1 MSRSKQKR
9 DEERGMRMKSFFAP
23 TVQDAVEQA
32 RRELGPEALLVN
44 SRKAPPEA
52 QGLGEYEVVFAVLPE
67 GAEGQGTGDGTAEPG
82 DRGKA
87 PAAEDQVLRELA
99 RLRKQIEE
107 MGSSLTEIN
116 AQAYS
121 WAVPAPEFA
130 EALSRLVDGGFSVD
144 VAKRVVK
151 QAHARLDT
159 EASSWSRRKPFD
171 RDLIEGAVR
180 TELESLVSTG
190 AGLDCSEEKSQ
201 VVALVGPPGGGKT
214 TTLVKLA
221 VRYGVSSSRPVYLI
235 STDTSRVGGAEQLRT
250 YAAIIGAGFQAV
262 ETARSLQQ
270 ALEMRR
276 GKGLILI
283 DTPGYAAPEMEEA
296 TDLARFLAQERS
308 AEVHLVAPATMRSAD
323 LSSAIERFEV
333 FSPAK
338 LIFTHLDETSAL
350 GAAVSA
356 SVRSGKAI
364 SFLGTGQQIPENLE
378 PATAARLL
386 ESVLE
391 RRAERA
397 LSAA

>member
-32 RRELGPEALLVN
+32 RQELGPEALLVN

-67 GAEGQGTGDGTAEPG
+67 GAEGQGTGEANAESG

-87 PAAEDQVLRELA
+87 PAAEDPILRELS
-99 RLRKQIEE
+99 RLRKQMEE

-130 EALSRLVDGGFSVD
+130 ETLSRLVDGGFSVD

-159 EASSWSRRKPFD
+159 DASTWLRRKTFD
-171 RDLIEGAVR
+171 RDSIEGAVR
-180 TELESLVSTG
+180 TELESLVSTE
-190 AGLDCSEEKSQ
+190 AGLDCSDEKSH

-250 YAAIIGAGFQAV
+250 YAAIIGASFQAV
-262 ETARSLQQ
+262 ETTRSLQQ

-283 DTPGYAAPEMEEA
+283 DTPGYAAQEIEEA
-296 TDLARFLAQERS
+296 TELARLLAQDRS
-308 AEVHLVAPATMRSAD
+308 VEVHLVAPATMRNAD
-323 LSSAIERFEV
+323 LTSAIERFEP

-350 GAAVSA
+350 GAVVSA

-364 SFLGTGQQIPENLE
+364 SFLGTGQQIPEDLE

-386 ESVLE
+386 ENVLE

>member
-1 MSRSKQKR
+1 
-9 DEERGMRMKSFFAP
+9 MKSFFAP

-32 RRELGPEALLVN
+32 RLELGPDALLVN

-52 QGLGEYEVVFAVLPE
+52 QGMGEYEVVFAVLPE
-67 GAEGQGTGDGTAEPG
+67 SGDAQETREGTVEPAE
-82 DRGKA
+82 RGKS
-87 PAAEDQVLRELA
+87 AAVEDPVLRELA
-99 RLRKQIEE
+99 RLRKQMDE

-116 AQAYS
+116 AQTYS

-130 EALSRLVDGGFSVD
+130 ETLSRLVDGGFSAD

-159 EASSWSRRKPFD
+159 DASTWSRRKVFD
-171 RDLIEGAVR
+171 RDSIEEAVR
-180 TELESLVSTG
+180 TELEALVSTG
-190 AGLDCSEEKSQ
+190 AELDAEKPQ

-221 VRYGVSSSRPVYLI
+221 VRYGISSSRPVYLI
-235 STDTSRVGGAEQLRT
+235 STDTNRVGGAEQLRS

-262 ETARSLQQ
+262 ETTRMLQQ
-270 ALEMRR
+270 ALETRR
-276 GKGLILI
+276 GKGLVLI
-283 DTPGYAAPEMEEA
+283 DTQGYAAQEMEES
-296 TDLARFLAQERS
+296 TELSRFLAQDRTVE
-308 AEVHLVAPATMRSAD
+308 AHLVAPASMRSAD
-323 LSSAIERFEV
+323 LNSMIDRFEA
-333 FSPAK
+333 FAPSK

-364 SFLGTGQQIPENLE
+364 SFLGTGQQIPEDLE
-378 PATAARLL
+378 AATATRLL
-386 ESVLE
+386 ENVLE
-391 RRAERA
+391 RRTERK

>member
-1 MSRSKQKR
+1 MSRSKQRR
-9 DEERGMRMKSFFAP
+9 DVEGGMRMKSFFAP

-32 RRELGPEALLVN
+32 RLELGPDALLVN

-52 QGLGEYEVVFAVLPE
+52 QGMGEYEVVFAVLPE
-67 GAEGQGTGDGTAEPG
+67 SGDAQETREGTVEPAE
-82 DRGKA
+82 RGKSVA
-87 PAAEDQVLRELA
+87 VEDPVLRELA
-99 RLRKQIEE
+99 RLRKQMDE

-116 AQAYS
+116 AQTYS

-130 EALSRLVDGGFSVD
+130 ETLSRLVDGGFSAD

-159 EASSWSRRKPFD
+159 DASTWSRRKVFD
-171 RDLIEGAVR
+171 RDSIEEAVR
-180 TELESLVSTG
+180 TELEALVSTG
-190 AGLDCSEEKSQ
+190 AELDAEKPQ

-221 VRYGVSSSRPVYLI
+221 VRYGISSSRPVYLI
-235 STDTSRVGGAEQLRT
+235 STDTNRVGGAEQLRS

-262 ETARSLQQ
+262 ETTRMLQQ
-270 ALEMRR
+270 ALETRR
-276 GKGLILI
+276 GKGLVLI
-283 DTPGYAAPEMEEA
+283 DTQGYAAQEMEEA
-296 TDLARFLAQERS
+296 TELSRFLAQDRTIE
-308 AEVHLVAPATMRSAD
+308 AHLVAPASMRSAD
-323 LSSAIERFEV
+323 LNSMIDRFEA
-333 FSPAK
+333 FAPAK

-364 SFLGTGQQIPENLE
+364 SFLGTGQQIPEDLE
-378 PATAARLL
+378 AATATRLL
-386 ESVLE
+386 ENVLE
-391 RRAERA
+391 RRTERK

>member
-1 MSRSKQKR
+1 MSRGNQKR
-9 DEERGMRMKSFFAP
+9 DKERGMRMKSFFAP

-32 RRELGPEALLVN
+32 RQELGSEALLVN

-67 GAEGQGTGDGTAEPG
+67 AGEGQGASGATFESA

-87 PAAEDQVLRELA
+87 PATDDPVMRELA

-107 MGSSLTEIN
+107 MNSSLTEIN

-130 EALSRLVDGGFSVD
+130 ETLSRLVDGGFSVD

-159 EASSWSRRKPFD
+159 DASTWSRRKTFD
-171 RDLIEGAVR
+171 RDSIEAAVR
-180 TELESLVSTG
+180 TELEALVSTG
-190 AGLDCSEEKSQ
+190 AGLENSEEKSQ

-262 ETARSLQQ
+262 ETTCSLQQ
-270 ALEMRR
+270 AIEMRR

-283 DTPGYAAPEMEEA
+283 DTPGYAAQDMEEA
-296 TDLARFLAQERS
+296 TELTRFLAQDRTV
-308 AEVHLVAPATMRSAD
+308 EVHLVAPASMRSAD
-323 LSSAIERFEV
+323 LNSAIERFEP

-364 SFLGTGQQIPENLE
+364 SFLGTGQQIPEDLE
-378 PATAARLL
+378 LATPARLL
-386 ESVLE
+386 ENVLE
-391 RRAERA
+391 RRSERA

>member
-1 MSRSKQKR
+1 MSWNKQKR

-32 RRELGPEALLVN
+32 RQELGPEALLVN
-44 SRKAPPEA
+44 SRKSPPEA
-52 QGLGEYEVVFAVLPE
+52 RGLGEYEVVFALLPE
-67 GAEGQGTGDGTAEPG
+67 GAEPQSAGEAGSEPAE
-82 DRGKA
+82 RAKA
-87 PAAEDQVLRELA
+87 SGPEDPVLRELA
-99 RLRKQIEE
+99 RLRKQMEE

-144 VAKRVVK
+144 VAKTVVK
-151 QAHARLDT
+151 QAHARLDAD
-159 EASSWSRRKPFD
+159 ASNRSRRKIFD
-171 RDLIEGAVR
+171 RDLIDGAVR
-180 TELESLVSTG
+180 AELASLVSTG
-190 AGLDCSEEKSQ
+190 AGLDGSADKSQ

-221 VRYGVSSSRPVYLI
+221 VQYGISSSRPVYLI
-235 STDTSRVGGAEQLRT
+235 STDTSRVGGSEQLHT

-262 ETARSLQQ
+262 GTTRSLQQ

-283 DTPGYAAPEMEEA
+283 DTPGYAAQDMEEA
-296 TDLARFLAQERS
+296 AELARFLAQDGS
-308 AEVHLVAPATMRSAD
+308 IEVHLVAPASMRSTD
-323 LSSAIERFEV
+323 LSSMLDRFEA
-333 FSPAK
+333 FAPAK

-350 GAAVSA
+350 GAVVSA

-364 SFLGTGQQIPENLE
+364 SFLGTGQQIPEDLE

-386 ESVLE
+386 ENVLE
-391 RRAERA
+391 RRAERS